1 MSRISGGTLV
11 ARILKLEGVEYIFT
25 LCGGEIDPILQEC
38 TDEGIKVIDT
48 RHEQAAVFAAEGWAM
63 ATGKPGIVAATA
75 GPGMANAVTGIW
87 DAREKGCPIIV
98 FGGRIGVPNF
108 DMGAMLDT
116 NQLGLVDSVAKWARS
131 CFETRRIAE
140 YVSTAFRQAVS
151 GRPGPAYLEFPM
163 NVLDAQVEESDVVWP
178 TKYRTAAR
186 GQGDPD
192 MVEEAVDL
200 LLDAKRPIIIGGSGL
215 WWSQAADALRKFV
228 ELTGIP
234 FSGGNGYLPSDHPL
248 SFRSRIGTDQ
258 ADLICIIGKRLNF
271 MAGFGQPPL
280 FAEEAKCIQIDIES
294 TEIGR
299 NRPIDIGIVGDA
311 HGVIE
316 QMTEAARVRCNE
328 RSELPWVQELRN
340 GIAQQPSRA
349 ESLMNSEGSPVHP
362 ARICREIRDV
372 LDRDA
377 TVIID
382 GGEITGW
389 GMGVLNTYHPG
400 HLLTVVPSG
409 MLGIGTGYAIAAQ
422 LARPGKQV
430 LLLSGDGSFGLNA
443 MEFDT
448 LARHRL
454 PIVSVISNDSGW
466 GMIKRI
472 QLQKENGRAIASDLG
487 FIRYDKVVEAL
498 GGYGEAVDKPEDISP
513 AIERAFASG
522 LPACINVRT
531 AF

>member
-1 MSRISGGTLV
+1 MSMISGGALV
-11 ARILKLEGVEYIFT
+11 AKVLKLEGVECIFT

-63 ATGKPGIVAATA
+63 TTGKPGIVAATA
-75 GPGMANAVTGIW
+75 GPGMANAVAGIW
-87 DAREKGCPIIV
+87 DAHEKGCPIIV
-98 FGGRIGVPNF
+98 FGGRIGVQNF
-108 DMGAMLDT
+108 DLGAMLDA
-116 NQLGLVDSVAKWARS
+116 NQLGLVTSITKWARS
-131 CFETRRIAE
+131 GFETRRIAE
-140 YVSTAFRQAVS
+140 YVSMAFRHAVS
-151 GRPGPAYLEFPM
+151 GRPGPVYLEFPVD
-163 NVLDAQVEESDVVWP
+163 VLDAQVKESDVVWP
-178 TKYRTAAR
+178 TNYRTVAR
-186 GQGDPD
+186 AQGDPD
-192 MVEEAVDL
+192 MMAEAVDL
-200 LLDAKRPIIIGGSGL
+200 LLDAKRPVIIGGSGL
-215 WWSQAADALRKFV
+215 WWSQAADALREFV

-234 FSGGNGYLPSDHPL
+234 FSGGDGYIPADHPL
-248 SFRSRIGTDQ
+248 SFRTRTGTDK
-258 ADLICIIGKRLNF
+258 ADVICIIGKRLNF
-271 MAGFGQPPL
+271 MAGFGRPPL
-280 FAEEAKCIQIDIES
+280 FAEGAKCIQIDIEP

-311 HGVIE
+311 RSVLK
-316 QMTEAARVRCNE
+316 QMTEAARNRCGK
-328 RSELPWVQELRN
+328 RPELPWVNQLRDEVT
-340 GIAQQPSRA
+340 QQSGQSA
-349 ESLMNSEGSPVHP
+349 DLMNSEDSPVHP

-389 GMGVLNTYHPG
+389 GMAVLNTYHPG
-400 HLLTVVPSG
+400 HFLTVVPSA

-448 LARHRL
+448 LARHKL

-466 GMIKRI
+466 GMIKRL

-498 GGYGEAVDKPEDISP
+498 GGYGEAVEKPEDIKP